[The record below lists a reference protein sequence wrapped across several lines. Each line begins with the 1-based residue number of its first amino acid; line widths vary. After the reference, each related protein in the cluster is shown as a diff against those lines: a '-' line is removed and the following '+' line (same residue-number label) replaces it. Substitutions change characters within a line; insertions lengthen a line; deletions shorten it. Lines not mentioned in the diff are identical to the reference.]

1 MTPEHDLI
9 AVGKT
14 AATALAHAIHSLPS
28 FVGPDGG
35 TYSLAIVSEPEI
47 SGSNWMLIVDVGLP
61 DGNKRIEFSIV
72 QTGWG
77 GFVPGESRDA

>member
-1 MTPEHDLI
+1 MTPEHDLS

-14 AATALAHAIHSLPS
+14 AATALAHAIHGLPS

-61 DGNKRIEFSIV
+61 DGNQRSEFSIV

-77 GFVPGESRDA
+77 GFVPGESHDA